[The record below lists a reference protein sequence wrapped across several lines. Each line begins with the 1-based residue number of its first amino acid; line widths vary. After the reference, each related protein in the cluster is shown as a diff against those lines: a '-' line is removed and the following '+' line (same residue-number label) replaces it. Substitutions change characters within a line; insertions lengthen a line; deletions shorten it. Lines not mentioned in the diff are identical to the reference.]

1 MRNNHIYIY
10 SNNAFYFWRGD
21 VVDNQILFYCSCMLH
36 FISVVNSISL
46 SKASRIIFLLHALQR
61 INNFVGVG
69 HDTA

>member
-1 MRNNHIYIY
+1 MRFTFGGEY
-10 SNNAFYFWRGD
+10 
-21 VVDNQILFYCSCMLH
+21 VVDDQILFYCSCMLH
-36 FISVVNSISL
+36 FISVANSISL